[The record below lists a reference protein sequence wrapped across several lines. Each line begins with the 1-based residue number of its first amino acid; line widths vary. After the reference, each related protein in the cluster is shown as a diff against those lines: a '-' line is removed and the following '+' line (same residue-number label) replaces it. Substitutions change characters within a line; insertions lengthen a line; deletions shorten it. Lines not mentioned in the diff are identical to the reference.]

1 MANKRPITTPA
12 IFQEHLDADGL
23 LCGQGLILAE
33 QASSLSTPS
42 SGYGVLYVKT
52 DGLLYF
58 KNDAGTETLLS

>member
-1 MANKRPITTPA
+1 MAIKRPITTPSVL
-12 IFQEHLDADGL
+12 QEHPDADAL

-33 QASSLSTPS
+33 QASSLSTPA

-52 DGLLYF
+52 NGLLYF

>member
-1 MANKRPITTPA
+1 MANKRPITTPEVLR
-12 IFQEHLDADGL
+12 EHPDTDTLI
-23 LCGQGLILAE
+23 CGQGLVLAE